1 MALPN
6 ISENLTETHSAEQK
20 SPGTKQVLPSLSLD
34 ETIEQIIG
42 GFGWSQF
49 LQTLLVSVP
58 TLIDAQQTFISI
70 FADAHPKW
78 HCNLNTTCSPKS
90 NICLLPKSAWSWVDS
105 SHKTIISEW
114 GLECASSFI
123 MGLRASSF
131 FIGCLIG
138 GFTLAI
144 LGDFWLGRKKL
155 LYLSCL
161 IMCLASLL
169 TAFSVNIW
177 MYSALRLI
185 SGIGRAPII
194 SCSLILLTERVGKR
208 WRGQIGSIGFFS
220 YTVGLMSLSAIAYLN
235 RGSSWRKLYLYTSIP
250 SISFCIMTYF
260 FVYESPR
267 WLFMQGRD
275 KEAVDV
281 LRGIASI
288 PVKSLDLYIS
298 NIPLRKEISKVN
310 NPYKVMKDLCKR
322 GWALKRIL
330 ASMALGLGIGVA
342 FFGMLVGAGNLGFNI
357 YLSVVFNASTLMPS
371 NLLSLVFIERWN
383 RRGSLFVSCIASG
396 IFSILCVVLGRG
408 REGIQIGLELA
419 SLFCSCFA
427 YNVWLI
433 YTTELFPVS
442 VRSSATSLARQAVVL
457 GTVFDPLLTS
467 AGRRNEFLSFGTFGL
482 AIFLCGFFLIFLPE
496 TKGEALCIT
505 MDEQE
510 QKDSIIV

>member
-6 ISENLTETHSAEQK
+6 INQNLTDTHSAEQK
-20 SPGTKQVLPSLSLD
+20 TPETKQVLPSLSQD

-49 LQTLLVSVP
+49 LQALLVSVP
-58 TLIDAQQTFISI
+58 TLIDAQQIFISI

-78 HCNLNTTCSPKS
+78 HCNLNATCSPKS
-90 NICLLPKSAWSWVDS
+90 NICELPKSAWYWVDS

-123 MGLRASSF
+123 MGLPASSF
-131 FIGCLIG
+131 FLGCLIG

-144 LGDFWLGRKKL
+144 FGDFWLGRRKL

-161 IMCLASLL
+161 TMCLASLL

-185 SGIGRAPII
+185 SGFGRAPII
-194 SCSLILLTERVGKR
+194 SCSLIFLTERVGKR

-220 YTVGLMSLSAIAYLN
+220 YAVGLMSLSAIAYLN
-235 RGSSWRKLYLYTSIP
+235 RGSSWRKLYLYTSIS

-288 PVKSLDLYIS
+288 PVKSLDLY
-298 NIPLRKEISKVN
+298 
-310 NPYKVMKDLCKR
+310 
-322 GWALKRIL
+322 
-330 ASMALGLGIGVA
+330 
-342 FFGMLVGAGNLGFNI
+342 
-357 YLSVVFNASTLMPS
+357 T
-371 NLLSLVFIERWN
+371 
-383 RRGSLFVSCIASG
+383 
-396 IFSILCVVLGRG
+396 
-408 REGIQIGLELA
+408 
-419 SLFCSCFA
+419 
-427 YNVWLI
+427 
-433 YTTELFPVS
+433 S
-442 VRSSATSLARQAVVL
+442 VRLNL
-457 GTVFDPLLTS
+457 INNL
-467 AGRRNEFLSFGTFGL
+467 
-482 AIFLCGFFLIFLPE
+482 IGFIP
-496 TKGEALCIT
+496 
-505 MDEQE
+505 
-510 QKDSIIV
+510 

>member
-6 ISENLTETHSAEQK
+6 ISQNLTDTHSAEQK
-20 SPGTKQVLPSLSLD
+20 TPETKQVLPSLSQD

-49 LQTLLVSVP
+49 LQALLVSVP
-58 TLIDAQQTFISI
+58 TLIDAQQIFISI

-78 HCNLNTTCSPKS
+78 HCNLNATCSQKS
-90 NICLLPKSAWSWVDS
+90 NICELPKSAWYWVDS

-123 MGLRASSF
+123 MGLPASSF
-131 FIGCLIG
+131 FLGCLID

-144 LGDFWLGRKKL
+144 FGDFWLGRRKL
-155 LYLSCL
+155 LYLSRL
-161 IMCLASLL
+161 TMCLASLL

-185 SGIGRAPII
+185 SGFGRAPII

-267 WLFMQGRD
+267 WLSMQGRD

-288 PVKSLDLYIS
+288 PVNSLNLYTS
-298 NIPLRKEISKVN
+298 NIPLRLI
-310 NPYKVMKDLCKR
+310 
-322 GWALKRIL
+322 IL
-330 ASMALGLGIGVA
+330 
-342 FFGMLVGAGNLGFNI
+342 
-357 YLSVVFNASTLMPS
+357 
-371 NLLSLVFIERWN
+371 
-383 RRGSLFVSCIASG
+383 
-396 IFSILCVVLGRG
+396 
-408 REGIQIGLELA
+408 
-419 SLFCSCFA
+419 
-427 YNVWLI
+427 
-433 YTTELFPVS
+433 
-442 VRSSATSLARQAVVL
+442 
-457 GTVFDPLLTS
+457 
-467 AGRRNEFLSFGTFGL
+467 
-482 AIFLCGFFLIFLPE
+482 
-496 TKGEALCIT
+496 TK
-505 MDEQE
+505 
-510 QKDSIIV
+510 